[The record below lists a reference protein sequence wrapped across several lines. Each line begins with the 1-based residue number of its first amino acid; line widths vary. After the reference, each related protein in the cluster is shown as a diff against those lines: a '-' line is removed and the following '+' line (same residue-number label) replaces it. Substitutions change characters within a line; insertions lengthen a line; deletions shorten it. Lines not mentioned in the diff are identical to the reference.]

1 MQKEIKIQSGQTI
14 FDVALFCYNDAS
26 LVYTLIE
33 ENTNITDIGMDLTG
47 LTLVYTPKE
56 AVKYEAKEN
65 SLKVNKV
72 VTILN
77 EQSLFD
83 LSLQYCGDVSKVYEL
98 IQNNTFLDSIISE
111 DFNSNILTLTPEK
124 NYISNYFEKNG
135 INIGTKPKVIVVEG
149 FSYLLRENGFYL
161 LSEDSSRIIL

>member
-1 MQKEIKIQSGQTI
+1 MQSEVKVIKGQTI
-14 FDVALFCYNDAS
+14 FDLALFCYNDAS
-26 LVYTLIE
+26 LVYDLIA
-33 ENTNITDIGMDLTG
+33 ENPTITDIGMDLTG
-47 LTLVYTPKE
+47 LTLVYTPKKV
-56 AVKYEAKEN
+56 VKFEAKQN
-65 SLKVNKV
+65 DKTLNKV
-72 VTILN
+72 VTITS

-149 FSYLLRENGFYL
+149 FSYLLQENGDYL
-161 LSEDSSRIIL
+161 LQENGSKIIL